1 MTTCCIVVFAD
12 EYVALGLRQMGW
24 SGDNNAILQQ
34 NEALV
39 AYVRQKMD
47 P

>member
-12 EYVALGLRQMGW
+12 EYVALDLRQIGW
-24 SGDNNAILQQ
+24 SGDNNAVLHQS
-34 NEALV
+34 EVLV
-39 AYVRQKMD
+39 AYVRQEMD